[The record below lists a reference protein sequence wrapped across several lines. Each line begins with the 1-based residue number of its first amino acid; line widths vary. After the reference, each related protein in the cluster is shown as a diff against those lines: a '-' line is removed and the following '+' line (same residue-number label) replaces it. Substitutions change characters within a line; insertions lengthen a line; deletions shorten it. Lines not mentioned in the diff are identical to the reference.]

1 MPNRFPG
8 GPLAQLLARLLVRL
22 LPGTGARRAPVTTEA
37 PPPGPAGARPRPGP
51 RAGGLPRSPYAREVT
66 EGGPIDVSGAPLTRP
81 YYRAAERRLS
91 QAERRLALALA
102 LEGVDYGPAVIHGVA
117 LPA

>member
-1 MPNRFPG
+1 MLRR
-8 GPLAQLLARLLVRL
+8 LLARL
-22 LPGTGARRAPVTTEA
+22 LPGTGTRRAHVAEEEA
-37 PPPGPAGARPRPGP
+37 PPPCRPRPGP
-51 RAGGLPRSPYAREVT
+51 RARARLPRSPYAREVA
-66 EGGPIDVSGAPLTRP
+66 EDHPIDVSGVPLTRP
-81 YYRAAERRLS
+81 YYRAAERRLL